1 MARQHDK
8 AMASGGAVKSLHD
21 TLKEG
26 DLLSFKDTDL
36 SVEKSIVIDKL
47 TIKEGDIIPTYKITL
62 REDKTVGTIQRMQ
75 NQIDSIISGK
85 DKSVGSNGAYRNQ
98 LVFDSY
104 ISFPTIGRQDTLYV
118 ARDRNYTTYAW
129 TGNNYE
135 MTTASVSEDELASKM
150 NKVTILC
157 GY

>member
-1 MARQHDK
+1 MAITQKELTSIVNTVLSTLAANAKTIDQLTPVTGLNEND
-8 AMASGGAVKSLHD
+8 SFELGGGKKVSY
-21 TLKEG
+21 G
-26 DLLSFKDTDL
+26 LLSKL
-36 SVEKSIVIDKL
+36 LQDKVVF
-47 TIKEGDIIPTYKITL
+47 T
-62 REDKTVGTIQRMQ
+62 R
-75 NQIDSIISGK
+75 
-85 DKSVGSNGAYRNQ
+85 Q
-98 LVFDSY
+98 LVFESY

>member
-1 MARQHDK
+1 MVSKLLQDK
-8 AMASGGAVKSLHD
+8 VVF
-21 TLKEG
+21 T
-26 DLLSFKDTDL
+26 
-36 SVEKSIVIDKL
+36 
-47 TIKEGDIIPTYKITL
+47 
-62 REDKTVGTIQRMQ
+62 R
-75 NQIDSIISGK
+75 
-85 DKSVGSNGAYRNQ
+85 Q